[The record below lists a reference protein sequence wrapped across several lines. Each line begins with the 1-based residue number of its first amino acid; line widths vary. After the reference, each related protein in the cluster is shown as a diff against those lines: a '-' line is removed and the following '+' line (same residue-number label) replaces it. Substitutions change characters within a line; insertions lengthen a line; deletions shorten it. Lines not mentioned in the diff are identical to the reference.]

1 MRCRGFSLLELSIV
15 LIIVGLMSGVY
26 LQFKDSAGTGD
37 SLGATKAQL
46 AQIDKAVLA
55 YVAKNDRFPR
65 PASRAA
71 GVEDPLY
78 GREVPLANVGTLV
91 GVDGTGK
98 VMFGA
103 LPFQELGLD
112 PSFAGDAWG
121 NKFTYAVTKE
131 LTETDAT
138 YGTKF
143 NIPPPND
150 IKEAITVDTGSG
162 TSPEKVA
169 YAVISHGLNGL
180 GAVKTSY
187 RDTSA
192 TPDLRWCSAGT
203 GIERKNCRVSDTI
216 AAASFND
223 GKDAGA
229 STFDDLITFNG
240 KPKRAFNGQCN
251 NSVANGC
258 AVGIVS
264 NPTGDATCG
273 TVRTWT
279 CLGTNGGTDDTS
291 CSFTNPACLP
301 CTQTSLTWGSGCSG
315 PITPTPTAHG
325 STTSTVTNTNPS
337 YTGTAAASCNNGV
350 LTTTTSTCTP
360 APTPGV
366 CNNAVAGGCSSGVT
380 ANDNGLTACGTT
392 RTWHCN
398 STNGG
403 TNATNCSKANAAC
416 SSCSSTSLTWGGG
429 CVAVFPNTG
438 HAATTPVVT
447 NTNASYTGSATA
459 LCTDGTFATPSG
471 PCAPVVPENGV
482 CDNATAGACVAGDV
496 ANDNNKTACGETRT
510 WDCNGRNGGTNAS
523 CTKTND
529 ACGCVAG
536 WGPETVLDADSVFVD
551 CGGLSAA
558 QCNAASQNAC
568 STLFQNHINNTGG
581 CTSGQGGNTPS
592 TAGDINECVTYVNG
606 SNANACQLIGRR
618 CGSGGPGPCTA
629 DGQPSGGNP
638 ANCCSGDSDGNG
650 TCGTQG
656 GNCGCSGSLLGYYA
670 DETSCISG
678 GGQCW
683 GLAASTGTN
692 LGCYNGPPDCSSGQP
707 SGAEVGTCQADLVCF
722 NGLWGGVY
730 HSACNCDASQCASG
744 SVKQVVTQETSG
756 CIAAFGQ
763 IYPPDCQNGDTY
775 NVADCSE
782 TVHCVCN

>member
-1 MRCRGFSLLELSIV
+1 
-15 LIIVGLMSGVY
+15 
-26 LQFKDSAGTGD
+26 
-37 SLGATKAQL
+37 
-46 AQIDKAVLA
+46 
-55 YVAKNDRFPR
+55 
-65 PASRAA
+65 
-71 GVEDPLY
+71 
-78 GREVPLANVGTLV
+78 
-91 GVDGTGK
+91 
-98 VMFGA
+98 
-103 LPFQELGLD
+103 
-112 PSFAGDAWG
+112 
-121 NKFTYAVTKE
+121 
-131 LTETDAT
+131 
-138 YGTKF
+138 
-143 NIPPPND
+143 
-150 IKEAITVDTGSG
+150 
-162 TSPEKVA
+162 
-169 YAVISHGLNGL
+169 
-180 GAVKTSY
+180 
-187 RDTSA
+187 
-192 TPDLRWCSAGT
+192 
-203 GIERKNCRVSDTI
+203 VSDTI

-264 NPTGDATCG
+264 NPTGNATCG

-496 ANDNNKTACGETRT
+496 ADNIQIVPALRAVVATDLTEAATFSENGDLDATYVKAEVTGLYHLDSMQWLQGSLSRT
-510 WDCNGRNGGTNAS
+510 
-523 CTKTND
+523 
-529 ACGCVAG
+529 VAG
-536 WGPETVLDADSVFVD
+536 TQAGN
-551 CGGLSAA
+551 GYGLSFGYA
-558 QCNAASQNAC
+558 
-568 STLFQNHINNTGG
+568 
-581 CTSGQGGNTPS
+581 
-592 TAGDINECVTYVNG
+592 
-606 SNANACQLIGRR
+606 RR
-618 CGSGGPGPCTA
+618 
-629 DGQPSGGNP
+629 
-638 ANCCSGDSDGNG
+638 
-650 TCGTQG
+650 
-656 GNCGCSGSLLGYYA
+656 
-670 DETSCISG
+670 
-678 GGQCW
+678 
-683 GLAASTGTN
+683 
-692 LGCYNGPPDCSSGQP
+692 
-707 SGAEVGTCQADLVCF
+707 F
-722 NGLWGGVY
+722 
-730 HSACNCDASQCASG
+730 
-744 SVKQVVTQETSG
+744 
-756 CIAAFGQ
+756 
-763 IYPPDCQNGDTY
+763 
-775 NVADCSE
+775 
-782 TVHCVCN
+782 

>member
-1 MRCRGFSLLELSIV
+1 MRRRGFSLLELSIV

-264 NPTGDATCG
+264 NPTGNATCG

-301 CTQTSLTWGSGCSG
+301 CTQTSLTWDSGCSG

-459 LCTDGTFATPSG
+459 LCTNGTFATPSG

-496 ANDNNKTACGETRT
+496 ANDTTANGVRT

-523 CTKTND
+523 AANGNGCSKVVGCTPCVTYTGNESDLYGFGFTGATGRGCWDYTHPDCHQEVDKAPCDGTNS
-529 ACGCVAG
+529 APPPGWAICSGGGPTGCSARTEN
-536 WGPETVLDADSVFVD
+536 WTVGADSCSGDTPAMTDGQSGVVVTNTASGKTGQVTMS
-551 CGGLSAA
+551 CSGGNLVQSGAS
-558 QCNAASQNAC
+558 CN
-568 STLFQNHINNTGG
+568 STNNGQWFGTGG
-581 CTSGQGGNTPS
+581 CSNPSNPNPYAYNNGKNYITTGTLSGLGTCSTGSVASRGYATNVSGQYNPTLEDP
-592 TAGDINECVTYVNG
+592 TNPFFP
-606 SNANACQLIGRR
+606 NAN
-618 CGSGGPGPCTA
+618 PKNCTK
-629 DGQPSGGNP
+629 GQKGYWINP
-638 ANCCSGDSDGNG
+638 NVRSAQYG
-650 TCGTQG
+650 
-656 GNCGCSGSLLGYYA
+656 
-670 DETSCISG
+670 I
-678 GGQCW
+678 
-683 GLAASTGTN
+683 
-692 LGCYNGPPDCSSGQP
+692 YN
-707 SGAEVGTCQADLVCF
+707 EI
-722 NGLWGGVY
+722 
-730 HSACNCDASQCASG
+730 
-744 SVKQVVTQETSG
+744 
-756 CIAAFGQ
+756 IAV
-763 IYPPDCQNGDTY
+763 DCQ
-775 NVADCSE
+775 
-782 TVHCVCN
+782 